1 MKVMVIF
8 TTPNKEEEC
17 ENTWGFP
24 NIKWDSKNSWDKERR
39 LVVYNGYK
47 IYDNDRDHDKFAE
60 FISKESKKIINSTDT
75 DGEFLILVHAK
86 PKDMLNKISLNSS
99 TINNKKIYILDSH
112 PYEEKGLIDSLATAI
127 KKNDRNG
134 WIQPFDN
141 LWTSCIKGESQEE
154 INEILRLFLP
164 LDIDMQALEILAKK
178 KENRKKVKDPK
189 EYLEEMY
196 ADNIDYIQ
204 KLKELQAK
212 VNTIGE
218 IEEIN
223 KERLKKLAGIS
234 NEKVSQFFKKL
245 GGKKNDSDEFL
256 DHFWGIDGVN
266 SFHDWYCVL
275 SSCLRGVEAYKG
287 K

>member
-1 MKVMVIF
+1 
-8 TTPNKEEEC
+8 
-17 ENTWGFP
+17 
-24 NIKWDSKNSWDKERR
+24 
-39 LVVYNGYK
+39 
-47 IYDNDRDHDKFAE
+47 
-60 FISKESKKIINSTDT
+60 
-75 DGEFLILVHAK
+75 
-86 PKDMLNKISLNSS
+86 
-99 TINNKKIYILDSH
+99 
-112 PYEEKGLIDSLATAI
+112 
-127 KKNDRNG
+127 
-134 WIQPFDN
+134 
-141 LWTSCIKGESQEE
+141 
-154 INEILRLFLP
+154 
-164 LDIDMQALEILAKK
+164 MQALEILAKK